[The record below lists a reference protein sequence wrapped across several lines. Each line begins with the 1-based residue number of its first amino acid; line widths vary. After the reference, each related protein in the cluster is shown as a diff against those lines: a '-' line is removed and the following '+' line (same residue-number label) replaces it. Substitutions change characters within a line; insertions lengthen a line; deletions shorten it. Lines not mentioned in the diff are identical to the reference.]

1 MEATCVIEEASLED
15 ETEPLAELR
24 AKTDRE
30 LAEYVRDKLNLALS
44 LACQAEEARRAGRRT
59 AAAEYQR
66 RWKETIAEVSRLL
79 PLVGKDDKTPLV
91 TKKSKTPRLPPKP
104 RE

>member
-1 MEATCVIEEASLED
+1 MEAICVIEEASSKD
-15 ETEPLAELR
+15 KIEPLAELR

-44 LACQAEEARRAGRRT
+44 LACQAEQARRAGRRS
-59 AAAEYQR
+59 AAAEFQR

-79 PLVGKDDKTPLV
+79 PLVGKDDKTSLGP
-91 TKKSKTPRLPPKP
+91 KKSKTPRA
-104 RE
+104 RR